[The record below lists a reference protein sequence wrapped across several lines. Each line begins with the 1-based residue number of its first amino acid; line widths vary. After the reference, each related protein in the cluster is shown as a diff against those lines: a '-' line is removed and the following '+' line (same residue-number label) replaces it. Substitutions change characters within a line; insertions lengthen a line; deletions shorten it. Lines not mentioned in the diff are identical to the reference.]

1 MNDNVFTLMEFAKR
15 IKVGRLT
22 VMKMIKQGKIIAFRV
37 SDAPKSPYRIR
48 ESEIDRL
55 VSFELNKRMLKEK
68 NEWRNTTNG

>member
-1 MNDNVFTLMEFAKR
+1 MNDNIFTLKEFAKR

-55 VSFELNKRMLKEK
+55 ISFELNKKII
-68 NEWRNTTNG
+68 NEGK